1 MPAFLSPL
9 FLVGVAAAAIP
20 IAIHLFYRRT
30 EPVVDFAA
38 MRYLRRAPVEHS
50 RRRRLRELVLL
61 ALRVSALVLL
71 ALAFARPYFSDSV
84 AALGANATLVL
95 LDTSASLSAPGR
107 FDDARDR
114 ARRAIENAPATHAV
128 GLATFGQATDL
139 IAPISQDRAGA
150 LAALAQVTPGGGAT
164 RYRAALQGAA
174 EAFQGRSGRIVVI
187 TDLQQSGWDAASEGG
202 VPEAV
207 GVEVDDVGGPETNL
221 AVTALRVE
229 RANAVAVVQNYSP
242 RPATDQVVFAVDGR
256 RIGAVPVTLAGGATG
271 DARITLGGVAS
282 GALSAAITDRDGYS
296 ADNTRYA
303 VVDQAAGGVSVLA
316 VTPTGHP
323 SEALYLERA
332 LAVAEGAQGF
342 RFKSTGGSA
351 FSAVE
356 PVALEQVGV
365 VAVLSTRGV
374 AQRGRE
380 RLAEFVRAGG
390 GLLVAAGPDV
400 DPAIL
405 KEALAGI
412 VATSWTARAAAPL
425 SFAPDDSRHPVF
437 RVFGGAGTLGNVEF
451 ERAVRISPPLTA
463 NVIARY
469 SDGSAA
475 LVEERTTGGRVLIF
489 ASDLN
494 YRWNDFPLQP
504 AFVPFIH
511 ETVRYLASPRTLR
524 TEYLVGEIPAASTPG
539 VVDLSDAGLSLSG
552 PPRQPDPSAGSG
564 SPRVQPAGDRARPT
578 GRRIAINVDPRE
590 SDPTRM
596 TADTFQAGISRL
608 NAVAARNERTA
619 AQQQE
624 DSQFLWWYGLLL
636 MVVSLAAEGI
646 IGRRLG

>member
-30 EPVVDFAA
+30 EPVIDFAA

-61 ALRVSALVLL
+61 ALRVTALVLL

-84 AALGANATLVL
+84 AAQSGAATLVMI
-95 LDTSASLSAPGR
+95 DSSVSLSAPGR
-107 FDDARDR
+107 FEAARER
-114 ARRAIENAPATHAV
+114 ARRAIEDAPATHAV
-128 GLATFGQATDL
+128 GLVAFAQATDV
-139 IAPISQDRAGA
+139 IAPVSQDRAGA
-150 LAALAQVTPGGGAT
+150 VAALAQLTPGAGAT

-174 EAFQGRSGRIVVI
+174 DAFNGRSGRIVVV
-187 TDLQQSGWDAASEGG
+187 TDLQQSGWDAASDGG
-202 VPEAV
+202 IPDAIS
-207 GVEVDDVGGPETNL
+207 VEVEDIGAPDTNL
-221 AVTALRVE
+221 AVTSLRVE
-229 RANAVAVVQNYSP
+229 GADAVAVVQNYSA
-242 RPATDQVVFAVDGR
+242 RPATDQVIFAVDAQ
-256 RIGAVPVTLAGGATG
+256 RIGAVPVTLAAGASVE
-271 DARITLGGVAS
+271 ARVALDGVAA
-282 GALSAAITDRDGYS
+282 GGLSASITDREGYS

-303 VVDQAAGGVSVLA
+303 ILDESADAVSVFA

-332 LAVAEGAQGF
+332 LAVAQGTRGF
-342 RFKSTGGSA
+342 RFRSIGGGA
-351 FSAVE
+351 FSALD
-356 PVALEQVGV
+356 PKALESVDVIV
-365 VAVLSTRGV
+365 VLATRGV

-405 KEALAGI
+405 KDALAGI
-412 VATSWTARAAAPL
+412 VDTSWEPRVPESL

-451 ERAVRISPPLTA
+451 SRAVRITSPVSA

-469 SDGSAA
+469 SDGSPA
-475 LVEERTTGGRVLIF
+475 LVEERTAGGRVLVF
-489 ASDLN
+489 GSDLN

-511 ETVRYLASPRTLR
+511 ETMRYLASPRTAR
-524 TEYLVGEIPAASTPG
+524 TEYLVGDLQAATTPG
-539 VVDLSDAGLSLSG
+539 VIE
-552 PPRQPDPSAGSG
+552 
-564 SPRVQPAGDRARPT
+564 VQ
-578 GRRIAINVDPRE
+578 GRRIAVNPDPRE
-590 SDPTRM
+590 SDPARM
-596 TADTFQAGISRL
+596 TAETFQAGISRL
-608 NAVAARNERTA
+608 KAAAAQNEQTA
-619 AQQQE
+619 ANQQE
-624 DSQFLWWYGLLL
+624 DRQFLWWYGLLL
-636 MVVSLAAEGI
+636 MVVSLAAEGV

>member
-30 EPVVDFAA
+30 EPVIDFAA

-61 ALRVSALVLL
+61 ALRVTALVLL

-84 AALGANATLVL
+84 AAQSGAATLVMI
-95 LDTSASLSAPGR
+95 DSSVSLSAPGR
-107 FDDARDR
+107 FEAARER
-114 ARRAIENAPATHAV
+114 ARRAIEDAPATHAV
-128 GLATFGQATDL
+128 GLVAFAQATDV
-139 IAPISQDRAGA
+139 IAPVSQDRAGA
-150 LAALAQVTPGGGAT
+150 VAALAQLTPGAGAT

-174 EAFQGRSGRIVVI
+174 DAFNGRSGRIVVV
-187 TDLQQSGWDAASEGG
+187 TDLQQSGWDAASDGG
-202 VPEAV
+202 IPDAIS
-207 GVEVDDVGGPETNL
+207 VEVEDIGAPDTNL
-221 AVTALRVE
+221 AVTSLRVE
-229 RANAVAVVQNYSP
+229 GADAVAVVQNYSA
-242 RPATDQVVFAVDGR
+242 RPATDQVIFAVDAQ
-256 RIGAVPVTLAGGATG
+256 RIGAVPVTLAAGASVE
-271 DARITLGGVAS
+271 ARVALDGVAA
-282 GALSAAITDRDGYS
+282 GGLSASITDREGYS

-303 VVDQAAGGVSVLA
+303 ILDELADAVSVFA

-332 LAVAEGAQGF
+332 LAVAQGTRGF
-342 RFKSTGGSA
+342 RFRSIGGGA
-351 FSAVE
+351 FSALD
-356 PVALEQVGV
+356 PKALESVDVIV
-365 VAVLSTRGV
+365 VLATRGV

-405 KEALAGI
+405 KDALAGI
-412 VATSWTARAAAPL
+412 VDTSWEPRVPESL

-451 ERAVRISPPLTA
+451 SRAVRITSPVSA

-469 SDGSAA
+469 SDGSPA
-475 LVEERTTGGRVLIF
+475 LVEERTAGGRVLVF
-489 ASDLN
+489 GSDLN

-511 ETVRYLASPRTLR
+511 ETMRYLASPRTAR
-524 TEYLVGEIPAASTPG
+524 TEYLVGDLQAATTPG
-539 VVDLSDAGLSLSG
+539 VIE
-552 PPRQPDPSAGSG
+552 
-564 SPRVQPAGDRARPT
+564 VQ
-578 GRRIAINVDPRE
+578 GRRIAVNPDPRE
-590 SDPTRM
+590 SDPARM
-596 TADTFQAGISRL
+596 TAETFQAGISRL
-608 NAVAARNERTA
+608 KAAAAQNERTA
-619 AQQQE
+619 ANQQE
-624 DSQFLWWYGLLL
+624 DRQFLWWYGLLL
-636 MVVSLAAEGI
+636 MVVSLAAEGV